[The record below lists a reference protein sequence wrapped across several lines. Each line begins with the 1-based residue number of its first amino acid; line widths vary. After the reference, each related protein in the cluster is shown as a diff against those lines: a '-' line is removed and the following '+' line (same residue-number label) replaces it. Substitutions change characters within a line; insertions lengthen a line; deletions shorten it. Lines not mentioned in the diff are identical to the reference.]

1 LLLEII
7 LEKKEPVTARSLLVW
22 STLLLFANG
31 AYGGVY
37 QRTKDGKTLVW
48 NNYPR
53 QGDAASWSGD
63 RDMNGYA
70 TGYGTL
76 TWFRIEPTIE
86 TRSNIP
92 FGRRRFFVLS
102 RYSGNMVQGK
112 LNGPVVN
119 IDANGKTFR
128 GKFSMGRKTG
138 DWPGSP
144 APASERRANERARPG
159 EVVEQPAEGPSPAPD
174 QRSNKRVGGDAI
186 VETPTQRS
194 DSFQSPTPPALLR
207 RPAEAAT
214 SAQAS
219 TASAP
224 SSSSPSADGVDP
236 AVKNRMI
243 SDFKEQIQSVLSRV
257 GEATGNFSEIDR
269 LDLVQKLPQP
279 VSESIG
285 SLVNRARDFRSKLGY
300 EAGALQECRTE
311 TETVDALSVVDQIT
325 RSIAAKDTSQANS
338 GLANFLKNNPN
349 PTADSQKAL
358 WRYLTSVQS
367 LCNQLEKEA
376 DTHFQRAQSFSAAG
390 KTSDAIR
397 EYKEAYRT
405 FPKPATAEKIRQL
418 QNSSPGL

>member
-7 LEKKEPVTARSLLVW
+7 LERKEAVTARSLLVW

-112 LNGPVVN
+112 LDGPVVN

-144 APASERRANERARPG
+144 APASERRANERVGPG
-159 EVVEQPAEGPSPAPD
+159 EVVEQPAEGPSPAAD

-194 DSFQSPTPPALLR
+194 DSLQSPTPPALLR

-224 SSSSPSADGVDP
+224 SSSSPSADAVDP

-243 SDFKEQIQSVLSRV
+243 SDFREQIQSVLSRV
-257 GEATGNFSEIDR
+257 GEATGNFPEMDR
-269 LDLVQKLPQP
+269 LDSVQKLPAP

-285 SLVNRARDFRSKLGY
+285 SLVDRARDLRSKLGY
-300 EAGALQECRTE
+300 ETALGECRTE
-311 TETVDALSVVDQIT
+311 TETVDALLIVDQIT
-325 RSIAAKDTSQANS
+325 RNIAANDAVQAS
-338 GLANFLKNNPN
+338 SKLADFLKSSPE
-349 PTADSQKAL
+349 PTADIQKAL
-358 WRYLTSVQS
+358 WRYLTSMRL
-367 LCNQLEKEA
+367 LCSRLEK
-376 DTHFQRAQSFSAAG
+376 DSNTHLQRAQSLASAS
-390 KTSDAIR
+390 KTGDAIR
-397 EYKEAYRT
+397 EYQEAYRT
-405 FPKPATAEKIRQL
+405 FPNPVTAEKIRQL
-418 QNSSPGL
+418 QENSLGL